1 MTSSYIDKLIK
12 LNACRE
18 AIRWARDY
26 PTFQAAWDKCENAEW
41 MLWVAKKNCKSL
53 PRKMDIV
60 LVACQ
65 CARGALKRINTG
77 GKKPLEAIERA
88 ERWAK
93 SENKIDVLD
102 ILALQ
107 ASIYTG
113 YAGYYAADTDSRDKE
128 IKLMSAIVR
137 NNLTIPE
144 L

>member
-12 LNACRE
+12 LDACRE
-18 AIRWARDY
+18 AIRWAKDY
-26 PTFQAAWDKCENAEW
+26 PTFQAAWDKCEDAEW
-41 MLWVAKKNCKSL
+41 MLWIAEKTCKDL
-53 PRKMDIV
+53 QRKMDIV
-60 LVACQ
+60 LAACQ
-65 CARGALKRINTG
+65 CARGALKRIHQG
-77 GKKPLEAIERA
+77 GKPLEGIERA

-107 ASIYTG
+107 ATIYTG
-113 YAGYYAADTDSRDKE
+113 YAEYYAYDTGSRDKE

-137 NNLTIPE
+137 KNLTIPE